1 MKLEEMTEILGKK
14 AILFSNFKLMPTTIK
29 AWFDHFR
36 SVSKQEFEPAITA
49 AINEPGR
56 AFFPSPGE
64 ITRYLNATKP
74 QLPDAGEVWSKL
86 LTLAASRGNPWA
98 YLENNLAGQTALR
111 HVGWDS
117 IKFSDIEKEL
127 PFRKREFIQVYNQ
140 AIESQGMRERAFEAI
155 GTTEA
160 KHVLN
165 GFTRQL
171 LEAKQ

>member
-36 SVSKQEFEPAITA
+36 SLSRQEFEPAITA

-86 LTLAASRGNPWA
+86 LTLAASRGNPWL
-98 YLENNLAGQTALR
+98 YLEGNPVGQVALR
-111 HVGWDS
+111 HVGWDT

-127 PFRKREFIQVYNQ
+127 PFRKREFIQVYNHTLEANQ
-140 AIESQGMRERAFEAI
+140 VKDRAVDAI
-155 GTTEA
+155 GAIEA

-165 GFTRQL
+165 GITKQI
-171 LEAKQ
+171 EAKQ